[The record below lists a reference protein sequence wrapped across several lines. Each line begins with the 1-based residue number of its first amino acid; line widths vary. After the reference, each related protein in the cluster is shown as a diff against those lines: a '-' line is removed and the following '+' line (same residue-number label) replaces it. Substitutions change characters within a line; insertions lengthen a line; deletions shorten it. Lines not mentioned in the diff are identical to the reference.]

1 MKPHCFTGPTW
12 EKTLRK
18 VRRALGADAV
28 ILDSRRVTERS
39 LLGLRRRSRVEITAA
54 AHLTLA
60 RAPEVVSERR
70 PAAPATAP
78 VSERIEVVAPPARDP
93 RNSERFRK
101 LHTDLDDLRGLVHA
115 FLAKQTAPM
124 PVLESGALRAARE
137 RLTAAHVA
145 PEAVQRIVMLL
156 RANLPAGATAAQG
169 LERLRAYV
177 EAVMQTAGPVPIAT
191 RRRQSDR
198 AEGAPPYR
206 VALIGATGVGKTTTL
221 AKLAATVSLAQGRQ
235 VGLLTMDTF
244 RIAAVEQLGRY
255 AQILNVPFQAI
266 ERADDLGP
274 AMAAAPSVAVWLLDT
289 AGRSPRDD
297 ARLKE
302 LAPVLDAFA
311 PDETHL
317 VLSAATAAASQ
328 IAAWERFAQL
338 KPNRLLL
345 TKLDEAEHFG
355 FVLELAVKTRLPFG
369 YLTTGQN
376 VPDDI
381 EAADPR
387 RLTDLVLGPPAAAA
401 QPDPIV
407 LAEVQDG

>member
-1 MKPHCFTGPTW
+1 MKPQRFAAPTW
-12 EKTLRK
+12 ELALRK
-18 VRRALGADAV
+18 VRRELGPDAV
-28 ILDSRRVTERS
+28 ILDSRRVTRRS
-39 LLGLRRRSRVEITAA
+39 AFGLRKRSRVEITAA
-54 AHLTLA
+54 ANLNLVRDREATP
-60 RAPEVVSERR
+60 APV
-70 PAAPATAP
+70 AAPAPAP
-78 VSERIEVVAPPARDP
+78 APRTT
-93 RNSERFRK
+93 ERFAK
-101 LHTDLDDLRGLVHA
+101 LHTDIDDLRGMVHE
-115 FLAKQTAPM
+115 FLTKRSAPALL
-124 PVLESGALRAARE
+124 PESDGVRAARE
-137 RLTAAHVA
+137 VLTAAQVA
-145 PEAVQRIVMLL
+145 PDAVQRIVMLL
-156 RANLPAGATAAQG
+156 RANLPADATAAQG
-169 LERLRAYV
+169 TERLRAYV
-177 EAVMQTAGPVPIAT
+177 GAVLQTAGPVPIAT

-198 AEGAPPYR
+198 ADGVRPYR

-266 ERADDLGP
+266 ERADELAQ
-274 AMAAAPSVAVWLLDT
+274 AMAAAPNVAVWLLDT

-328 IAAWERFAQL
+328 IAAWKRFSQL
-338 KPNRLLL
+338 RPNRLLL

-355 FVLELAVKTRLPFG
+355 FVLELAVRTRLPFG

-381 EAADPR
+381 EAADVH
-387 RLTDLVLGPPAAAA
+387 RLTDLVLGVAPEAPASA
-401 QPDPIV
+401 PDALPEPIA
-407 LAEVQDG
+407 LTEVQDG

>member
-1 MKPHCFTGPTW
+1 MKSRRFVGPTW
-12 EKTLRK
+12 ELALRK
-18 VRRALGADAV
+18 VRRALGPDAV
-28 ILDSRRVTERS
+28 ILDSRRVTRRS
-39 LLGLRRRSRVEITAA
+39 PFGLRRRSRVEITAA
-54 AHLTLA
+54 SGITLA
-60 RAPEVVSERR
+60 RDLVP
-70 PAAPATAP
+70 APAETIDTASAP
-78 VSERIEVVAPPARDP
+78 SVAPRDP
-93 RNSERFRK
+93 RTTERFRA
-101 LHTDLDDLRGLVHA
+101 LHTDLDDLRGLVHEY
-115 FLAKQTAPM
+115 LTKQPAPALQ
-124 PVLESGALRAARE
+124 PESEGLRAARE
-137 RLTAAHVA
+137 QLLAAQIA
-145 PEAVQRIVMLL
+145 PEAVQRIAMLL
-156 RANLPAGATAAQG
+156 RANLPAAATAAQG
-169 LERLRAYV
+169 RERLRAYV
-177 EAVMQTAGPVPIAT
+177 EAVMQVAGPVPIAT

-198 AEGAPPYR
+198 SDGVQPYR

-244 RIAAVEQLGRY
+244 RIAAVEQLQRY

-266 ERADDLGP
+266 DRAGDLAP

-302 LAPVLDAFA
+302 LAPVLEAFA

-328 IAAWERFAQL
+328 LAAWKRFSQL
-338 KPNRLLL
+338 RPNRLLL

-381 EAADPR
+381 EAASRR
-387 RLTDLVLGPPAAAA
+387 RLTDLVLGPVAVRDATPSAA
-401 QPDPIV
+401 PTLEPIA
-407 LAEVQDG
+407 LAEAQDV